1 MEIKELY
8 KRLREF
14 TIAATGY
21 SDNKVVFAN
30 QLSNARP
37 KKPFITI
44 ELKDFKNIGT
54 PCITKLYDT
63 GQYDLTVS
71 MRGTA
76 VFNSYADN
84 IHAAEDAL
92 ETLHIKLYSELSN
105 DIFKGEIAARN
116 ALLKTTAI
124 PKALNEQNESR
135 SILEVEI
142 GFNKTTSYA
151 GSLIETVELDTVIND
166 YSAEI
171 TISKE

>member
-8 KRLREF
+8 KRIREF

-21 SDNKVVFAN
+21 AGSKVVFAN

-54 PCITKLYDT
+54 PSVSTLHNT
-63 GQYDLTVS
+63 GQHDLTIS
-71 MRGTA
+71 MRATA
-76 VFNSYADN
+76 SFNSYADKV
-84 IHAAEDAL
+84 HAAEDAL

-142 GFNKTTSYA
+142 GFNKTTSYT
-151 GSLIETVELDTVIND
+151 GSLIETVIVDSVVND
-166 YSAEI
+166 YNQELVI
-171 TISKE
+171 EK

>member
-21 SDNKVVFAN
+21 AAGKVVFAN

-54 PCITKLYDT
+54 PSVSTLYSS
-63 GQYDLTVS
+63 GQHDLTVS

-76 VFNSYADN
+76 VFNSFADD
-84 IHAAEDAL
+84 IHAAENAL
-92 ETLHIKLYSELSN
+92 ETLHIKLASELSN
-105 DIFKGEIAARN
+105 DIFKGDMAARN

-142 GFNKTTSYA
+142 GFNKTNSYS
-151 GSLIETVELDTVIND
+151 GELIETVIVDSVVND
-166 YSAEI
+166 YNQELVI
-171 TISKE
+171 EK

>member
-1 MEIKELY
+1 MEIKEIY

-21 SDNKVVFAN
+21 AGDKVVFAN

-44 ELKDFKNIGT
+44 ELKDFKNVGT
-54 PCITKLYDT
+54 PCNILIRSNGNQELTISMKA
-63 GQYDLTVS
+63 TVS
-71 MRGTA
+71 
-76 VFNSYADN
+76 FNSYADDL
-84 IHAAEDAL
+84 HAAEDAL

-105 DIFKGEIAARN
+105 DIFKGDMAARN

-151 GSLIETVELDTVIND
+151 GELIETVIVDSVVNEYSQEMVI
-166 YSAEI
+166 E
-171 TISKE
+171 K

>member
-21 SDNKVVFAN
+21 GADKVVFAN

-71 MRGTA
+71 MRSTA

-116 ALLKTTAI
+116 ALLKTSSI

-142 GFNKTTSYA
+142 GFNKTTSYT
-151 GSLIETVELDTVIND
+151 GSLIETVVIDSLVNGYNQELII
-166 YSAEI
+166 E
-171 TISKE
+171 K